1 MKKIILGALFS
12 FMFLAK
18 SALAVCTLNGEVVPC
33 DQMPKWPFALLMVF
47 FLLMMAGLVFW
58 VMMLID
64 VAKNEKDNNLIIWLL
79 VLFFFGIIGAIVYYF
94 ARKRGRESRAMKNG
108 GRVAGKK

>member
-1 MKKIILGALFS
+1 MKKIIMGALFI
-12 FMFLAK
+12 FGVLTNNVLA
-18 SALAVCTLNGEVVPC
+18 ACTLNGEVVPC
-33 DQMPKWPFALLMVF
+33 DQMPKWPFALLAVF

-64 VAKNEKDNNLIIWLL
+64 AAKNEKDNDLIIWLL

-94 ARKRGRESRAMKNG
+94 ARKMGRKNKTIKNG
-108 GRVAGKK
+108 KSAVNKK